1 MTERNLYTPP
11 ETRYA
16 ARSSQVVA
24 LDFCHRWRTDSD
36 TTITDL
42 LLNHEE
48 RFTLNGGESDVQN
61 L

>member
-16 ARSSQVVA
+16 ARSSQAVA
-24 LDFCHRWRTDSD
+24 LDFWHRWRTDSD

-42 LLNHEE
+42 LLNPEE
-48 RFTLNGGESDVQN
+48 RFTLNGDESDVQN